1 MEDGLAQSLSA
12 ARVDLNPHQVD
23 AAMFALRSPLSKGV
37 LLADEVGLGKTIE
50 AALVITQRWWEGR
63 RRLLL
68 ITPASL
74 RKQWSQEL
82 WEKFSLPSVILD
94 AKRVR
99 ELKKAGEAR
108 PLDRADAIVIL
119 SYEYAARIA
128 PELQAISW
136 DLVVMDEA
144 HKLRNVYR
152 AADDSRSAVLRR
164 ALADRQKLLLT
175 ATPLQNNL
183 MELYGL
189 LSIIDEHFFGS
200 PDAFRAEFGKS
211 DAGTLAVLGRRL
223 EPICKR
229 TLRRQVQ
236 QAGLINY
243 TKRMAETFDFT
254 PSALETKLY
263 QQMSAYLQ
271 REDTLAIGKTGRHLV
286 TLVLRKI
293 LGSSSFAVA
302 ATLDKMVARLERKL
316 EVGEETLDDYDGVE
330 ETAETWREV
339 GADAEADALEADE
352 AEAVEAA
359 DPALLRAEIEELR
372 GFRDL
377 ATSID
382 DNAKGR
388 ALVGSLPGVLREI
401 EDKGG
406 QRKAVIFTES
416 VRTQRY
422 LRDLLEANGFA
433 GQTVL
438 MNGANTD
445 AESQALYKAWLAKHA
460 GNSNVVSKTKART

>member
-1 MEDGLAQSLSA
+1 MGRWADVEGERPHLRNCLPPRLGIEGAADQRRLRSHTSKAVVTDGRGPATLPRYMPTESSMTGYTPHQAKFFAHYVTREGIGAEDGLAQSLSA

-74 RKQWSQEL
+74 RKQWQQEL

-99 ELKKAGEAR
+99 ELKKAGETR
-108 PLDRADAIVIL
+108 PLDRKDGIVIL

-136 DLVVMDEA
+136 NLVVMDEA

-152 AADDSRSAVLRR
+152 AAEDSRSAVLRR

-200 PDAFRAEFGKS
+200 EDAFR
-211 DAGTLAVLGRRL
+211 DRV
-223 EPICKR
+223 
-229 TLRRQVQ
+229 RQVGRGHAGRAGP
-236 QAGLINY
+236 QAG
-243 TKRMAETFDFT
+243 AD
-254 PSALETKLY
+254 
-263 QQMSAYLQ
+263 LQ
-271 REDTLAIGKTGRHLV
+271 AH
-286 TLVLRKI
+286 
-293 LGSSSFAVA
+293 A
-302 ATLDKMVARLERKL
+302 AA
-316 EVGEETLDDYDGVE
+316 
-330 ETAETWREV
+330 A
-339 GADAEADALEADE
+339 GAA
-352 AEAVEAA
+352 
-359 DPALLRAEIEELR
+359 
-372 GFRDL
+372 
-377 ATSID
+377 
-382 DNAKGR
+382 GR
-388 ALVGSLPGVLREI
+388 AHQLHQAHGR
-401 EDKGG
+401 D
-406 QRKAVIFTES
+406 
-416 VRTQRY
+416 VRLHAER
-422 LRDLLEANGFA
+422 A
-433 GQTVL
+433 G
-438 MNGANTD
+438 
-445 AESQALYKAWLAKHA
+445 SQALRADVGVPSAPGHA
-460 GNSNVVSKTKART
+460 GHRQDRAPPRHPRAAEDSRLLVVRRRRHPRQDDHPLGAQAGGRGGNARRLRRGGGDGGDVARGRRGRRGRRARS